1 MSELREMI
9 GTRIR
14 AMRNAKGLTQQKLA
28 DIAGLDYRYIGA
40 LERGER
46 NFSIDTLEKV
56 LVALDVSLT
65 ELTYADDKFNNKDV
79 SEHREVTDEFIMIVN
94 TLTQNQIHILRR
106 MIKEVEQAFHS
117 ISESE

>member
-1 MSELREMI
+1 MSELRQLI

-56 LVALDVSLT
+56 LLALDVSIN
-65 ELTYADDKFNNKDV
+65 ELTIVTGDDQDSV
-79 SEHREVTDEFIMIVN
+79 RQSAIDEFILN
-94 TLTQNQIHILRR
+94 TSKLNNEHMKVIQKIN
-106 MIKEVEQAFHS
+106 
-117 ISESE
+117 SEIFRLI

>member
-1 MSELREMI
+1 MSDLRQLV

-56 LVALDVSLT
+56 LIALNVSLS
-65 ELTYADDKFNNKDV
+65 ELMYSD
-79 SEHREVTDEFIMIVN
+79 SEIDNDESLKREAIDEFIGIVSMLN
-94 TLTQNQIHILRR
+94 EKQIRSIRNINIEFKR
-106 MIKEVEQAFHS
+106 AF
-117 ISESE
+117 

>member
-40 LERGER
+40 LERGKETFPLIR
-46 NFSIDTLEKV
+46 W
-56 LVALDVSLT
+56 
-65 ELTYADDKFNNKDV
+65 
-79 SEHREVTDEFIMIVN
+79 
-94 TLTQNQIHILRR
+94 RR
-106 MIKEVEQAFHS
+106 F
-117 ISESE
+117 

>member
-1 MSELREMI
+1 MSELRQLI

-14 AMRNAKGLTQQKLA
+14 AIRNAKGLTQQKLA

-56 LVALDVSLT
+56 LVALDVSIN
-65 ELTYADDKFNNKDV
+65 ELMYLENKTNSV
-79 SEHREVTDEFIMIVN
+79 E
-94 TLTQNQIHILRR
+94 ILRR
-106 MIKEVEQAFHS
+106 EVIDQIVSMTTDLTQDQLSIIKNINKEIRTSFK
-117 ISESE
+117 I

>member
-1 MSELREMI
+1 MSELRQLI

-56 LVALDVSLT
+56 LIALNVSIS
-65 ELTYADDKFNNKDV
+65 ELTYSRNTSNTIGINKQDLI
-79 SEHREVTDEFIMIVN
+79 DEFLIMTHDLNEEQLLI
-94 TLTQNQIHILRR
+94 TRKINQELL
-106 MIKEVEQAFHS
+106 KAFKT
-117 ISESE
+117 I

>member
-1 MSELREMI
+1 MSELRQLI

-56 LVALDVSLT
+56 LLALNLELYELMYSVEEIHDLKKHQLEAVDEYLGLLDSLT
-65 ELTYADDKFNNKDV
+65 
-79 SEHREVTDEFIMIVN
+79 DEQINIMRKIV
-94 TLTQNQIHILRR
+94 
-106 MIKEVEQAFHS
+106 KEVFQAYQTNQQT
-117 ISESE
+117 

>member
-1 MSELREMI
+1 MSVLRQMI

-56 LVALDVSLT
+56 LNALDVDIIQLIPN
-65 ELTYADDKFNNKDV
+65 ELKNETNIKQEAIDSFIFGLGNLSNDQIKTIQKINTDIFN
-79 SEHREVTDEFIMIVN
+79 
-94 TLTQNQIHILRR
+94 LL
-106 MIKEVEQAFHS
+106 
-117 ISESE
+117 

>member
-56 LVALDVSLT
+56 LIALDITIS
-65 ELTYADDKFNNKDV
+65 ELTYSDARLNTIAIKKQDL
-79 SEHREVTDEFIMIVN
+79 TDEFISSIHN
-94 TLTQNQIHILRR
+94 LNEEQLSITRKINQELF
-106 MIKEVEQAFHS
+106 KAFKTN
-117 ISESE
+117 

>member
-1 MSELREMI
+1 MSELRQLI

-56 LVALDVSLT
+56 LIALDIGINELMLVS
-65 ELTYADDKFNNKDV
+65 
-79 SEHREVTDEFIMIVN
+79 SEDQDSVRQKAIDEFILGTSKV
-94 TLTQNQIHILRR
+94 
-106 MIKEVEQAFHS
+106 S
-117 ISESE
+117 IEKLESIQKINNEIFEIISLDQKN

>member
-1 MSELREMI
+1 MSELRQLI

-14 AMRNAKGLTQQKLA
+14 AMRNTKGLTQQKLA

-56 LVALDVSLT
+56 LLALNV
-65 ELTYADDKFNNKDV
+65 
-79 SEHREVTDEFIMIVN
+79 
-94 TLTQNQIHILRR
+94 
-106 MIKEVEQAFHS
+106 S
-117 ISESE
+117 ISDLMYLEETVLDNESIVQEAFDDFVNLTRNLSREQIQIIREINKELKKAFK

>member
-1 MSELREMI
+1 MSELRQLI

-56 LVALDVSLT
+56 LLALNIDIS
-65 ELTYADDKFNNKDV
+65 ELMFASSHNSDSVKQQAI
-79 SEHREVTDEFIMIVN
+79 DEFIIN
-94 TLTQNQIHILRR
+94 IRTLDN
-106 MIKEVEQAFHS
+106 EQMKAIQKINNELFRLF
-117 ISESE
+117 

>member
-56 LVALDVSLT
+56 LVALNV
-65 ELTYADDKFNNKDV
+65 
-79 SEHREVTDEFIMIVN
+79 
-94 TLTQNQIHILRR
+94 
-106 MIKEVEQAFHS
+106 S
-117 ISESE
+117 ISELMLATSQNNDVVKQQAIDAFVLNIQSLDYEQIKAIQKINIELFKLF